1 MNPTRR
7 HCLTALV
14 LLSTTAATARS
25 ALAAEPTLESLRENE
40 VASALRQALE
50 IAAGHTVRRLGQADG
65 FLGNDKVRI
74 PLPNGLAKVEGALRA
89 VGLGTKAQELVNTMN
104 RAAEQA
110 VPEARS
116 LLMNTIRTLTI
127 EDAKNILTGPEDAAT
142 QFFRAKTSDELVRR
156 FVPIVA
162 TATKRLRL
170 AEAYN
175 KIANRAVPFGLVRG
189 EDANLDQYVARKA
202 MDGLF
207 VTLAEEEKVIR
218 ENPLDSGKKLV
229 RKVFGVLLP

>member
-1 MNPTRR
+1 
-7 HCLTALV
+7 V
-14 LLSTTAATARS
+14 S
-25 ALAAEPTLESLRENE
+25 
-40 VASALRQALE
+40 
-50 IAAGHTVRRLGQADG
+50 
-65 FLGNDKVRI
+65 
-74 PLPNGLAKVEGALRA
+74 
-89 VGLGTKAQELVNTMN
+89 
-104 RAAEQA
+104 
-110 VPEARS
+110 
-116 LLMNTIRTLTI
+116 
-127 EDAKNILTGPEDAAT
+127 
-142 QFFRAKTSDELVRR
+142 R

-162 TATKRLRL
+162 SATKRLRL

-175 KIANRAVPFGLVRG
+175 KIANRAVPFGLVRS

>member
-14 LLSTTAATARS
+14 LLSTTAATAPS
-25 ALAAEPTLESLRENE
+25 TLAAEPTLANLRENE

-65 FLGNDKVRI
+65 FLGNEKVRI
-74 PLPNGLAKVEGALRA
+74 PAAERPRQGGR
-89 VGLGTKAQELVNTMN
+89 
-104 RAAEQA
+104 RAARGGPRHAGAGTREHDESRRGA
-110 VPEARS
+110 GRTRS
-116 LLMNTIRTLTI
+116 PRAAD
-127 EDAKNILTGPEDAAT
+127 EHHPHADHRGRQEHPHGPEDAAT
-142 QFFRAKTSDELVRR
+142 QFFKAKTSDELVTR

-162 TATKRLRL
+162 NATKRLRL

-175 KIANRAVPFGLVRG
+175 KIANRAVPFGLVRS

-218 ENPLDSGKKLV
+218 ANPLESGKKLV

>member
-1 MNPTRR
+1 
-7 HCLTALV
+7 
-14 LLSTTAATARS
+14 
-25 ALAAEPTLESLRENE
+25 
-40 VASALRQALE
+40 
-50 IAAGHTVRRLGQADG
+50 
-65 FLGNDKVRI
+65 
-74 PLPNGLAKVEGALRA
+74 
-89 VGLGTKAQELVNTMN
+89 VNTMN

-127 EDAKNILTGPEDAAT
+127 EDAKSILTGPEDSAT

-162 TATKRLRL
+162 SATKRLRL